1 MATIDP
7 SIAMGYKPVQIEN
20 PLNQLAAMTQIQSGQ
35 QGQQLNALQMQKA
48 QLELED
54 RNMLRGLDPNAPD
67 YISNITRINPQLGLE
82 LLTKEQTRKTQQI
95 DRETK
100 INALT
105 QQTLRNLSSDPTD
118 ININKNFDRFVS
130 SGLFDANHIAAA
142 KDQRDQLLAL
152 PLTDRV
158 PFLSRIGATAGDL
171 KPVNQV
177 INAGGQVLS
186 RNIDPYSSR
195 VLNQETIEKTPT
207 IADKIAE
214 SNLGINQQELVLKL
228 KRFDQDTKSLTPQ
241 ETALLSQAILE
252 GRLDP
257 NAVNSRNSKILATTL
272 TAKPDA
278 NLVDLNLD
286 VVGKKAGERTLATT
300 GANIQV
306 AANEAKEMIDVV
318 SKYSNKIDRT
328 QYPTINSL
336 QNAVD
341 RGTGGV
347 EIVQLNA
354 ALNALVNIYARAIN
368 PRGVATVSDKTHARE
383 MINSAYSKGQIDGIT
398 DVMKQE
404 MNAAIKSTGRA
415 RTQIR
420 GKEDTQFTTSDSG
433 ASPTTVTTSDG
444 KTYSFPTP
452 EDAAKFKQAAGIK

>member
-1 MATIDP
+1 
-7 SIAMGYKPVQIEN
+7 MGYRPVQIEN
-20 PLNQLAAMTQIQSGQ
+20 PLNQLAAMTQIQAGQ

-54 RNMLRGLDPNAPD
+54 RNMLRGLDPNSPD

-100 INALT
+100 INTLT
-105 QQTLRNLSSDPTD
+105 QQMQRNLSSDPSN
-118 ININKNFDRFVS
+118 ININKNFASFVS
-130 SGLFDANHIAAA
+130 SGLFDANHIADA
-142 KDQRDQLLAL
+142 KDRRDQLLAM
-152 PLTDRV
+152 PLADRV
-158 PFLSRIGATAGDL
+158 PFLSRIGASAGDL
-171 KPVNQV
+171 KPINQ
-177 INAGGQVLS
+177 IIQAGGQVLS
-186 RNIDPYSSR
+186 RNIDPFSSK
-195 VLNQETIEKTPT
+195 VLNEETIEKTPT

-214 SNLGINQQELVLKL
+214 SNLGINQQELALKL

-286 VVGKKAGERTLATT
+286 VLGKKAAERTISTT

-306 AANEAKEMIDVV
+306 AANEAKDMLDVAL
-318 SKYSNKIDRT
+318 KYSNKVDRT
-328 QYPTINSL
+328 QYPTINSI

-341 RGTGGV
+341 KGTGGV

-354 ALNALVNIYARAIN
+354 SLNALVNIYARAIN
-368 PRGVATVSDKTHARE
+368 PKGIPTVSDKNHARE
-383 MINSAYSKGQIDGIT
+383 MINAAYSKGQIEGIV

-404 MNAAIKSTGRA
+404 MNAALKSTSRA

-433 ASPTTVTTSDG
+433 ASGLPPGVGANWQLMQDRKG
-444 KTYSFPTP
+444 NKAYVNPANP
-452 EDAAKFKQAAGIK
+452 KEIIEVK

>member
-7 SIAMGYKPVQIEN
+7 SIAMGYKPIQIEN
-20 PLNQLAAMTQIQSGQ
+20 PLNQLAAYSQIQSGQ
-35 QGQQLNALQMQKA
+35 QNQQLNALQMQKA
-48 QLELED
+48 QLELDD

-100 INALT
+100 INNLT
-105 QQTLRNLSSDPTD
+105 QQMQRNLSSDPSD
-118 ININKNFDRFVS
+118 VNINKNFDRFVS
-130 SGLFDANHIAAA
+130 SGLFDANHIADA
-142 KDQRDQLLAL
+142 KDRRDQLLAL

-158 PFLSRIGATAGDL
+158 PFLSRIGASAGDL

-186 RNIDPYSSR
+186 RNLDPYSSK
-195 VLNQETIEKTPT
+195 VLNEETIQKTPT

-214 SNLGINQQELVLKL
+214 SNLGINQQELALKL

-272 TAKPDA
+272 SAKPDA
-278 NLVDLNLD
+278 NLVELNLD

-300 GANIQV
+300 GANVQV
-306 AANEAKEMIDVV
+306 AANEAKQMINLVLD
-318 SKYSNKIDRT
+318 YSNKVDRT
-328 QYPTINSL
+328 QYPTINSI
-336 QNAVD
+336 QNAID

-354 ALNALVNIYARAIN
+354 ALNALVNTYARAIN
-368 PRGVATVSDKTHARE
+368 PKGVSTVSSQNHARE
-383 MINSAYSKGQIDGIT
+383 VINSAYSKGQINAIA
-398 DVMKQE
+398 DVMQQE
-404 MNAAIKSTGRA
+404 MDAALKSTGQA
-415 RTQIR
+415 RSQIR
-420 GKEDTQFTTSDSG
+420 NPTTSNAG

-444 KTYSFPTP
+444 KTYNFPTP
-452 EDAAKFKQAAGIK
+452 EAADKFKQAVGIK